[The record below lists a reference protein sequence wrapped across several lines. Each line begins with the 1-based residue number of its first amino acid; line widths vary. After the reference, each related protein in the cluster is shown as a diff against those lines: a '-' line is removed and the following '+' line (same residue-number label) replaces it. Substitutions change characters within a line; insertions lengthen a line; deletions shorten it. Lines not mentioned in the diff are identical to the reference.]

1 MKKTILLILIFAV
14 LLSSCSVLEESL
26 NKRVILTLTALP
38 SSTPGATSTPY
49 PTYTFYPSITPT
61 PTLLPAA
68 AFVHLN
74 VDQVMN
80 AFMSASLAVGT
91 YRPMTREDYGAVPQ
105 EALQGVCFYTSST
118 PGMYCDGF
126 VLSYLDQN
134 SLERTRSF
142 FDSLGPDTGWVYV
155 NSNILVRLR
164 PEVSESQ
171 AQPYGDALAT
181 LQ

>member
-1 MKKTILLILIFAV
+1 MKKTILLLLICAV
-14 LLSSCSVLEESL
+14 LISSCSVLEESL

-74 VDQVMN
+74 VDQVIQ
-80 AFMSASLAVGT
+80 AFMTANLPVGA
-91 YRPMTREDYGAVPQ
+91 YRPMGKEDYGAVPQ
-105 EALQGVCFYTSST
+105 MALQGICFFTSSNGT
-118 PGMYCDGF
+118 ECDGY
-126 VLSYLDQN
+126 VLAYLDQT
-134 SLERTRSF
+134 SLDKTRQF
-142 FDSLGPDTGWVYV
+142 FIDLGGDSGYISV
-155 NSNILVRLR
+155 NTNILVRIR
-164 PEVSESQ
+164 PGVEESL
-171 AQPYGDALAT
+171 ARSYEAALAG